1 MKRYIKGK
9 ESYKRLLQAP
19 HKLIA
24 ILILLVSIITTIAI
38 YRLYNV
44 GFEEQKKRLTEIVQ
58 SEAIMIEIMFNHKIN
73 KQYESQ
79 EELKKVALKNLMY
92 AHKQFFGFG
101 KTGEYTLGELSKGNI
116 HFLLRHRHNEVD
128 NMNTVSIEESNL
140 AEPMRKA
147 LKGES
152 GAFIGLDY
160 RSATVLAAYTPIK
173 SLGWGLVAK
182 IDLAE
187 IRDPYIKE
195 ALYAIVGSI
204 IIIIIGSV
212 AIIRFIEPLIKEME
226 FSRQYNRTIFNESP
240 IGLALTD
247 LKGNLL
253 DVNRAYLKL
262 VGYTKNEVLKL
273 SYWDITPKKYMF
285 QEEEQLKKLFEHKC
299 YGPYE
304 KEYIQKG
311 GNLVNVRLSG
321 CLIKNGGKPCISSS
335 VEDITE
341 HKRNEIALKEAA
353 LVFEN
358 THEGI
363 MITDA
368 NVKITRVNEPFT
380 QISGYSSD
388 EVIGLNPNF
397 LQSGVHDKNFY
408 KQIWNSINIKG
419 MWYGELKNR
428 RKNGE
433 YFSTLQSISA
443 IKDEN
448 DVISGYVSVFSDI
461 SDQKRYEAKLVHLA
475 SHDALTSLPN
485 RVHFNDN
492 LNQVIHTAKR
502 NKSKIGVLFLDLN
515 KFKEINDTL
524 GHGVG
529 DHLLKEVAKR
539 LKVCVREADTVARLG
554 GDEFV
559 VILAEIKNTDD
570 TIEVSKKII
579 QKVSEPF
586 KTGEN
591 SLIPSVSI
599 GISIYPD
606 HGETPHILV
615 KCADKAMYIAKKK
628 EQDKYEIF
636 NS

>member
-1 MKRYIKGK
+1 YIKHK
-9 ESYKRLLQAP
+9 ESYKRLLNAP
-19 HKLIA
+19 HKLIV
-24 ILILLVSIITTIAI
+24 ILILLVTIVTTISI

-73 KQYESQ
+73 KQYESK

-101 KTGEYTLGELSKGNI
+101 KTGEYTLGELNKGNI

-140 AEPMRKA
+140 AEPMRRA
-147 LKGES
+147 LKGQS

-187 IRDPYIKE
+187 VRAPYIKE
-195 ALYAIVGSI
+195 TLYALVGSI
-204 IIIIIGSV
+204 LIIIIGSI
-212 AIIRFIEPLIKEME
+212 AIIRFIEPLIKEIE
-226 FSRQYNRTIFNESP
+226 FSRQYNRTLFNESP

-253 DVNRAYLKL
+253 DVNIAYLKL
-262 VGYTKNEVLKL
+262 VGYTKDEILNL
-273 SYWDITPKKYMF
+273 SYWDITPKRYKS
-285 QEEEQLKKLFEHKC
+285 QEEEQLKKLFKDKQ
-299 YGPYE
+299 YGPFE
-304 KEYIQKG
+304 KEYIQKD
-311 GNLVNVRLSG
+311 GNLVNVKLSG
-321 CLIKNGGKPCISSS
+321 CLIENGGVPYIWSSI
-335 VEDITE
+335 EDITE
-341 HKRNEIALKEAA
+341 NKRNEIALKEAA

-363 MITDA
+363 IITDI
-368 NVKITRVNEPFT
+368 NVNITRVNTQFT
-380 QISGYSSD
+380 HITGYSSD
-388 EVIGLNPNF
+388 EVIGLNPSL
-397 LQSGVHDKNFY
+397 LQSGVHDKGFY
-408 KQIWNSINIKG
+408 KNIWKSIRTKDR
-419 MWYGELKNR
+419 WLGELKNR

-433 YFSTLQSISA
+433 YFANMQSFNA
-443 IKDEN
+443 INDEN
-448 DVISGYVSVFSDI
+448 DVVSGYVSVFSDI
-461 SDQKRYEAKLVHLA
+461 SNRKKYEAKLLHLA
-475 SHDALTSLPN
+475 SHDSLTSLPN

-492 LNQVIHTAKR
+492 LNQAIHTAKR
-502 NKSKIGVLFLDLN
+502 NKSKIGILFLDLN
-515 KFKEINDTL
+515 SFKDINDTL
-524 GHGVG
+524 GHEVG
-529 DHLLKEVAKR
+529 DHLLKEVAVR

-559 VILAEIKNTDD
+559 IILEEIKNSEDAV
-570 TIEVSKKII
+570 EVSKKII
-579 QKVSEPF
+579 QKISEPF
-586 KTGEN
+586 KTGKDT
-591 SLIPSVSI
+591 LIPSVSI

-606 HGETPHILV
+606 HGENSHILV
-615 KCADKAMYIAKKK
+615 KCADKAMYVAKQK